1 MCQPRVYICPLLLEP
16 PSHLPPYPSPPG
28 CHRAP
33 GWVNLNLMMKNSW
46 EPAFWVFLQWSNLY
60 LLERRKTKSLFFC
73 MCTQSLCI
81 SRPYTQYQR
90 HKGRF
95 WLNSIGMI
103 LTFRSPHGNDLYIV
117 LGWPKR
123 SFGFF
128 VASYSKPK
136 WTFGPSDTFSN
147 DLTVALSLW
156 CHRRNLRC
164 CDWCFLFPSTALNVC
179 QIVPPV
185 TGRLQ
190 LPEVTVSLREMGS
203 GWSWSLDTRR
213 EIS

>member
-1 MCQPRVYICPLLLEP
+1 
-16 PSHLPPYPSPPG
+16 
-28 CHRAP
+28 
-33 GWVNLNLMMKNSW
+33 MKNSW

-128 VASYSKPK
+128 VASFFVAIRYLLEWFDCSPFTVMSQEESEML
-136 WTFGPSDTFSN
+136 WLTLPFPFHRSQCVSDRPTCN
-147 DLTVALSLW
+147 
-156 CHRRNLRC
+156 R
-164 CDWCFLFPSTALNVC
+164 TAAASWGDR
-179 QIVPPV
+179 VPTGNGVRLVMV
-185 TGRLQ
+185 TGHPQ
-190 LPEVTVSLREMGS
+190 G
-203 GWSWSLDTRR
+203 D
-213 EIS
+213 